1 MPARPPLKARWMEL
15 FDIVSASV
23 PNLMRWL
30 RLMVPYETPAL
41 RCLYACLFL
50 LGRNVRVSH
59 RAAGR
64 GSLRGRRGAGY
75 AGWPGFKAPRR
86 WVAFYGLEA
95 PGIDVNQEVEAALVR
110 PRAPPST
117 CVLPRSARRKGSR
130 QPACNAMRLLCARVL
145 VLSLRCGPSD
155 GRGGAASA
163 AAIRQARL
171 VHLPCPSMH
180 PRRTLL
186 PPAPLALCAPR
197 GAKARGR
204 SRSF

>member
-1 MPARPPLKARWMEL
+1 MFSSSSRRKSLIVDSANFVRREWHRSCVARNAESSPAVLSDSRATSLRSSSLCRARSVLPGTTRVQGGAALPARPPLKARWMEL

-86 WVAFYGLEA
+86 WVAFYGD
-95 PGIDVNQEVEAALVR
+95 I
-110 PRAPPST
+110 T
-117 CVLPRSARRKGSR
+117 LPHG
-130 QPACNAMRLLCARVL
+130 
-145 VLSLRCGPSD
+145 
-155 GRGGAASA
+155 
-163 AAIRQARL
+163 
-171 VHLPCPSMH
+171 
-180 PRRTLL
+180 
-186 PPAPLALCAPR
+186 
-197 GAKARGR
+197 
-204 SRSF
+204 